1 MLMKR
6 ILLYITLLSLAIPCD
21 VTIREN
27 FFNENIIGFYLSSID
42 LESGESTT
50 LLFDYSIDLC
60 VGQDTDLFID
70 FDIDMFIPS
79 SDFGNKN
86 IDLAEGQARLHSI
99 PPSLE
104 EISFRNTDLN
114 SSTTELSGG
123 TQMYMG
129 ENDYQL
135 NISENEM
142 QDIAD
147 LFLSQGRAPNGI
159 YTFTFTIS
167 SSTGVYPDGVADV
180 EYDSISKTVE
190 IFVPT
195 FLDLITPGT
204 SDISDSTSNVVMM
217 TNPIF
222 QWNSDYCNKCDF
234 FIRVSEYRVND
245 HSSLEEAL
253 DDYSVLPLNDDY
265 FPLSQNIN
273 SFQYPNSGVGELYPG
288 KMYVWQ
294 IRRSYE
300 TSNGPNEEFSPIHLF
315 KVQSL
320 DISDSETSEDANL
333 ENLKLL
339 IGSDA
344 YDSFFSEDGTLNG
357 YNKLGPTITINNQSL
372 SINYLLDLINK
383 KNNGQI
389 KIMDIDVQ

>member
-6 ILLYITLLSLAIPCD
+6 ILLYITLLSLAIPC

-60 VGQDTDLFID
+60 DQDEELFID
-70 FDIDMFIPS
+70 FDIDMFVPS
-79 SDFGNKN
+79 FSDDN
-86 IDLAEGQARLHSI
+86 IDLTDGQARLFNI
-99 PPSLE
+99 PSSLS

-114 SSTTELSGG
+114 KDTSELAGG
-123 TQMYMG
+123 TNFELTKEPNIGITDG
-129 ENDYQL
+129 E
-135 NISENEM
+135 IEE
-142 QDIAD
+142 IAD

-159 YTFTFTIS
+159 YTFSFSILNS
-167 SSTGVYPDGVADV
+167 NGD
-180 EYDSISKTVE
+180 EYDSISKKVE
-190 IFVPT
+190 VFVPS

-204 SDISDSTSNVVMM
+204 SEVSDSSSNLVMM

-234 FIRVSEYRVND
+234 FIRVSEFRVND

-253 DDYSVLPLNDDY
+253 DDYSVLPLNDNY
-265 FPLSQNIN
+265 FPLSQNTN

-300 TSNGPNEEFSPIHLF
+300 TSNGTNEEFSPIHLF
-315 KVQSL
+315 KIQSL
-320 DISDSETSEDANL
+320 DVSDSETSEDANL

-344 YDSFFSEDGTLNG
+344 YDSFFSDEGTLNG

-383 KNNGQI
+383 KNNGEI

>member
-1 MLMKR
+1 MPVKR
-6 ILLYITLLSLAIPCD
+6 ILLYITLLSLSVPCD
-21 VTIREN
+21 VSIREN

-42 LESGESTT
+42 LESGESST

-60 VGQDTDLFID
+60 GDDNPSELFIN

-79 SDFGNKN
+79 FSDDNM
-86 IDLAEGQARLHSI
+86 DLTQGIARLYDI
-99 PPSLE
+99 PNTLSA
-104 EISFRNTDLN
+104 ISFRNTDLN
-114 SSTTELSGG
+114 KDTSELSGG
-123 TQMYMG
+123 TKFDLQSA
-129 ENDYQL
+129 D
-135 NISENEM
+135 ISITDSQIEE
-142 QDIAD
+142 ISD

-159 YTFTFTIS
+159 YTFTFTLS
-167 SSTGVYPDGVADV
+167 NSDGD
-180 EYDSISKTVE
+180 EFDSISKKVE
-190 IFVPT
+190 VFVPS

-204 SDISDSTSNVVMM
+204 PDVSDSSSSVVMM

-234 FIRVSEYRVND
+234 FIRVSEFRVND

-253 DDYSVLPLNDDY
+253 DDYSVLPLNEDY
-265 FPLSQNIN
+265 FPLSQNTN

-300 TSNGPNEEFSPIHLF
+300 TSNGTNEEFSPIHLF
-315 KVQSL
+315 KIQSL
-320 DISDSETSEDANL
+320 DISDNETSEDGNL

-383 KNNGQI
+383 KNNGEI

>member
-1 MLMKR
+1 MLVKR
-6 ILLYITLLSLAIPCD
+6 ILFYITLLSLSIPCD
-21 VTIREN
+21 VSIREN

-60 VGQDTDLFID
+60 GDDNPSELFIN

-79 SDFGNKN
+79 FSDDNM
-86 IDLAEGQARLHSI
+86 DLTQGIARLYDI
-99 PPSLE
+99 PSTLSA
-104 EISFRNTDLN
+104 ISFRNTDLN
-114 SSTTELSGG
+114 KDTSELTGG
-123 TQMYMG
+123 TKFDLQSA
-129 ENDYQL
+129 D
-135 NISENEM
+135 ISITDSQIEE
-142 QDIAD
+142 ISD

-167 SSTGVYPDGVADV
+167 NSDGD
-180 EYDSISKTVE
+180 EFDSISKKVE
-190 IFVPT
+190 VFVPS

-234 FIRVSEYRVND
+234 FIRVSEFRVND

-253 DDYSVLPLNDDY
+253 DDYSVLPLNEDY
-265 FPLSQNIN
+265 FPLAQNTN

-300 TSNGPNEEFSPIHLF
+300 TSNGTNEEFSPIHLF
-315 KVQSL
+315 KIQSL
-320 DISDSETSEDANL
+320 DVSESEVSVDANL

-344 YDSFFSEDGTLNG
+344 YDTFFNEDGSLSG

>member
-1 MLMKR
+1 MPVKR
-6 ILLYITLLSLAIPCD
+6 ILLYITLLSLSVPCD
-21 VTIREN
+21 VSIREN

-42 LESGESTT
+42 LESGESST

-60 VGQDTDLFID
+60 GDDNPSELFIN

-79 SDFGNKN
+79 FSDDNM
-86 IDLAEGQARLHSI
+86 DLTQGIARLYDI
-99 PPSLE
+99 PNTLSA
-104 EISFRNTDLN
+104 ISFRNTDLN
-114 SSTTELSGG
+114 KDTSELSGG
-123 TQMYMG
+123 TKFDLQSA
-129 ENDYQL
+129 D
-135 NISENEM
+135 ISITDSQIEE
-142 QDIAD
+142 ISD

-159 YTFTFTIS
+159 YTFTFTLS
-167 SSTGVYPDGVADV
+167 NSDGD
-180 EYDSISKTVE
+180 EFDSISKKVE
-190 IFVPT
+190 VFVPS

-204 SDISDSTSNVVMM
+204 PDVSDSSSSVVMM

-234 FIRVSEYRVND
+234 FIRVSEFRVND

-253 DDYSVLPLNDDY
+253 DDYSVLPLNEDY
-265 FPLSQNIN
+265 FPLSQNTN

-300 TSNGPNEEFSPIHLF
+300 TSNGTNEEFSPIHLF
-315 KVQSL
+315 KIQSL
-320 DISDSETSEDANL
+320 DISDSETSEDGNL